1 MGAKFP
7 SNCVQGS
14 LDGISYKALLVN
26 LTHGIAYTCGSLH
39 TKESN
44 TKFNSRL
51 TCAACSRNGIVVTE
65 GAKFAT
71 CVMNVNTGLLL
82 YTHRTL
88 SEVQNHCTIKQSL
101 YQTVYQNPN
110 LAS

>member
-7 SNCVQGS
+7 SNCVQYICGS

-44 TKFNSRL
+44 TKFNGRL
-51 TCAACSRNGIVVTE
+51 TCAAYSRNGIVVTE

-71 CVMNVNTGLLL
+71 CVMNENTGLLAV
-82 YTHRTL
+82 YT
-88 SEVQNHCTIKQSL
+88 QNAERSAKPLH
-101 YQTVYQNPN
+101 N
-110 LAS
+110 